1 MKSKQV
7 VFRVTDELH
16 TKIKI
21 ESAKQEIAMTEYFMR
36 MIDKFLGV

>member
-21 ESAKQEIAMTEYFMR
+21 ESAKQGISMTEYFMR